1 MLKTIKPLPSFTV
14 IYGNMKLKELSILK
28 KAIIGLVAGMLIG
41 SAGMAAAAT
50 TQTVQAAL
58 AKFTFSVDGQ
68 KQTLK
73 NDPLVYKGTTYLPVR
88 EVAEMT
94 GYGLE
99 YDNTKKSI
107 DLKSKGGTVV
117 KNDQLTSTAYTI
129 KGRQLVE
136 LLAKKYPDI
145 AKQSS
150 MAIALTQD
158 GELRFGDQSFKLSS
172 DANSNIDITPLI
184 DAGIISQDDVQ

>member
-1 MLKTIKPLPSFTV
+1 M
-14 IYGNMKLKELSILK
+14 K

-99 YDNTKKSI
+99 YNNTKKSI
-107 DLKSKGGTVV
+107 DLKKKGGMTVTTQTDV
-117 KNDQLTSTAYTI
+117 NLDDWIPSKQAVQDYGVSMTIGKERTTISVGEIELTFPLTMTSGIGSDDSVPAFYQNADKSATLLVYKSSVYLGKDTI
-129 KGRQLVE
+129 S
-136 LLAKKYPDI
+136 LLGI
-145 AKQSS
+145 
-150 MAIALTQD
+150 
-158 GELRFGDQSFKLSS
+158 KL
-172 DANSNIDITPLI
+172 
-184 DAGIISQDDVQ
+184 

>member
-1 MLKTIKPLPSFTV
+1 M
-14 IYGNMKLKELSILK
+14 K

-50 TQTVQAAL
+50 TQTVQAAI

-99 YDNTKKSI
+99 YNNTEKSI
-107 DLKSKGGTVV
+107 DLKSKGGNVLKTTY
-117 KNDQLTSTAYTI
+117 NIT
-129 KGRQLVE
+129 GRTLVE
-136 LLAKKYPDI
+136 LLAKKYPDVSEDI
-145 AKQSS
+145 YLSQTGKLK
-150 MAIALTQD
+150 IGEKTFDLT
-158 GELRFGDQSFKLSS
+158 FG
-172 DANSNIDITPLI
+172 ANQTIDVTPLLES
-184 DAGIISQDDVQ
+184 GIITTKDLQ

>member
-1 MLKTIKPLPSFTV
+1 
-14 IYGNMKLKELSILK
+14 MKLKELSILK

-50 TQTVQAAL
+50 TQTVQVAL

-107 DLKSKGGTVV
+107 DLKSKGGSTVKDTENWITLAEL
-117 KNDQLTSTAYTI
+117 KNHNITITGNLTDTMVLKTDLKSLEI
-129 KGRQLVE
+129 RLPVEKKGLYKATTGSGEVE
-136 LLAKKYPDI
+136 LN
-145 AKQSS
+145 
-150 MAIALTQD
+150 
-158 GELRFGDQSFKLSS
+158 FGDNGTQINLDS
-172 DANSNIDITPLI
+172 LI
-184 DAGIISQDDVQ
+184 SAGLIQ

>member
-1 MLKTIKPLPSFTV
+1 M
-14 IYGNMKLKELSILK
+14 K

-50 TQTVQAAL
+50 TQTVQAVF
-58 AKFTFSVDGQ
+58 AKFTLSVDGQ

-107 DLKSKGGTVV
+107 DLKSKGTATAKIPENWISLDELKNLNVTITGNLTDTMVLKTESKSLEIPLPVQKKGLYTAKTESGNIELNFSESGTQI
-117 KNDQLTSTAYTI
+117 NLDS
-129 KGRQLVE
+129 
-136 LLAKKYPDI
+136 LLSA
-145 AKQSS
+145 
-150 MAIALTQD
+150 
-158 GELRFGDQSFKLSS
+158 G
-172 DANSNIDITPLI
+172 LI
-184 DAGIISQDDVQ
+184 Q

>member
-1 MLKTIKPLPSFTV
+1 M
-14 IYGNMKLKELSILK
+14 K

-158 GELRFGDQSFKLSS
+158 GELHFGDQSFKLSS

-184 DAGIISQDDVQ
+184 DAGIISLEDVQ

>member
-1 MLKTIKPLPSFTV
+1 M
-14 IYGNMKLKELSILK
+14 K

-107 DLKSKGGTVV
+107 DLKSKGGNIVSTQAWTPARDISQEYGVSIVINESTVV
-117 KNDQLTSTAYTI
+117 TYRDLTVEFPLSMYDKSTNDERVITNKEKTASLMI
-129 KGRQLVE
+129 RN
-136 LLAKKYPDI
+136 
-145 AKQSS
+145 SS
-150 MAIALTQD
+150 LY
-158 GELRFGDQSFKLSS
+158 FGDDTLKVL
-172 DANSNIDITPLI
+172 
-184 DAGIISQDDVQ
+184 GISQ

>member
-1 MLKTIKPLPSFTV
+1 M
-14 IYGNMKLKELSILK
+14 K

-50 TQTVQAAL
+50 TQTVQAVF
-58 AKFTFSVDGQ
+58 AKFTLSVDGQ

-73 NDPLVYKGTTYLPVR
+73 NDPLVYRGTTYLPVR

-107 DLKSKGGTVV
+107 DLKTKGDEVSVGITDEINLNEFISTKVLV
-117 KNDQLTSTAYTI
+117 ADYDVDVSAESGKIRDVTYKKNDNIIVYSMPGT
-129 KGRQLVE
+129 LVDGIYNSVDG
-136 LLAKKYPDI
+136 LHKAAVKDG
-145 AKQSS
+145 
-150 MAIALTQD
+150 AIYLSKEAV
-158 GELRFGDQSFKLSS
+158 SFL
-172 DANSNIDITPLI
+172 
-184 DAGIISQDDVQ
+184 GISI

>member
-1 MLKTIKPLPSFTV
+1 M
-14 IYGNMKLKELSILK
+14 K

-50 TQTVQAAL
+50 TPTVQAAL

-88 EVAEMT
+88 EVAEIT

-107 DLKSKGGTVV
+107 DLKSKGGTGVSATENWITLDELNDRGVTITGNLTDTMILKNEKLTLEIPLPVV
-117 KNDQLTSTAYTI
+117 K
-129 KGRQLVE
+129 KGVYS
-136 LLAKKYPDI
+136 AKTDLGSIEFNFSETGTKINLEDLK
-145 AKQSS
+145 A
-150 MAIALTQD
+150 
-158 GELRFGDQSFKLSS
+158 
-172 DANSNIDITPLI
+172 
-184 DAGIISQDDVQ
+184 AGIIQ

>member
-1 MLKTIKPLPSFTV
+1 M
-14 IYGNMKLKELSILK
+14 K

-50 TQTVQAAL
+50 TPTVQAAL

-88 EVAEMT
+88 EVAEIT

-107 DLKSKGGTVV
+107 DLKSKGGNTVSESKVENSIDLGEWISAKKLVEDYAVDVSAASGKIRDITFELGDKKIIFSMPGQLVNDQYTSVDGLHTAVV
-117 KNDQLTSTAYTI
+117 KDGTI
-129 KGRQLVE
+129 
-136 LLAKKYPDI
+136 Y
-145 AKQSS
+145 
-150 MAIALTQD
+150 
-158 GELRFGDQSFKLSS
+158 LSKES
-172 DANSNIDITPLI
+172 ASYL
-184 DAGIISQDDVQ
+184 GISI

>member
-1 MLKTIKPLPSFTV
+1 M
-14 IYGNMKLKELSILK
+14 K

-68 KQTLK
+68 KQTIK

-107 DLKSKGGTVV
+107 DLKSKGGNIVSTQTWTPARDINQEYGVSVTIDKTTIVTYGDLTVEFP
-117 KNDQLTSTAYTI
+117 L
-129 KGRQLVE
+129 
-136 LLAKKYPDI
+136 
-145 AKQSS
+145 S
-150 MAIALTQD
+150 MY
-158 GELRFGDQSFKLSS
+158 DQSTN
-172 DANSNIDITPLI
+172 DERVITNTEKTASLMVRNGSLYFGA
-184 DAGIISQDDVQ
+184 DTLKVLGISQ